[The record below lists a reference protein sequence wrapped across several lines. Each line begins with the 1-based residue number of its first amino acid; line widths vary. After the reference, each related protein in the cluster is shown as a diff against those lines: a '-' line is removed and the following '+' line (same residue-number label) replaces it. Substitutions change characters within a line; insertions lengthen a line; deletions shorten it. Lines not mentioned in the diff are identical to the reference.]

1 MQLFIFRI
9 TIRQIGKWSWL
20 LQGIVYDLFLLT
32 LQPQNRGPL
41 SRQKP
46 WGGPRILIAHLNEEK
61 KMFGN
66 KTRWS
71 LEYTALLLS
80 LSWAVYFNALYL
92 DINSFHIFFL
102 HKFAVNMVQVAILDV
117 QAVSVPPQVTFMP
130 AWILLLPEP
139 GPLARSC
146 DMLLPEPLPAFW
158 PDCRGFAVKWWWV
171 FALLHGLNSAAHPLQ
186 PWYLMQSTQKWLSWQ
201 GFLFADLISVREA
214 QLTTK

>member
-1 MQLFIFRI
+1 MKLVVTRNSL
-9 TIRQIGKWSWL
+9 WSL
-20 LQGIVYDLFLLT
+20 SVDSLQH
-32 LQPQNRGPL
+32 QNPGPL

-46 WGGPRILIAHLNEEK
+46 WGRPRVLIAHLNEEK
-61 KMFGN
+61 KMFGS

-102 HKFAVNMVQVAILDV
+102 PKTCSHMVQIAILGV

-130 AWILLLPEP
+130 VWILLLPEP

-158 PDCRGFAVKWWWV
+158 PDCRGFALEWWWGFCSLAWPEFCRTSPPAMV
-171 FALLHGLNSAAHPLQ
+171 LNANLAE
-186 PWYLMQSTQKWLSWQ
+186 MT
-201 GFLFADLISVREA
+201 
-214 QLTTK
+214 QLTRTLICWLDICERSTAHL